1 MGSAVAGRAAR
12 VVVFVLNVRVASR
25 VVAAVCVGDVHGTES
40 FKTRPWL
47 PSESSALES
56 YGTFRVFREV
66 VSGSREVASFGCC
79 IFHAGSRPV

>member
-47 PSESSALES
+47 PSESPALES
-56 YGTFRVFREV
+56 YEK
-66 VSGSREVASFGCC
+66 FGCNC
-79 IFHAGSRPV
+79 DAFRCAISVLFC

>member
-47 PSESSALES
+47 PFESPALES
-56 YGTFRVFREV
+56 YGIFRVRRLV
-66 VSGSREVASFGCC
+66 NLSPAL
-79 IFHAGSRPV
+79 

>member
-1 MGSAVAGRAAR
+1 MAAGRRPAAWPR
-12 VVVFVLNVRVASR
+12 MIVFALNGRVASR

-56 YGTFRVFREV
+56 YGIFRVLTTRSPQRFEV
-66 VSGSREVASFGCC
+66 IYLKFC
-79 IFHAGSRPV
+79 

>member
-47 PSESSALES
+47 PSESPALES
-56 YGTFRVFREV
+56 YEK
-66 VSGSREVASFGCC
+66 FGCKVR
-79 IFHAGSRPV
+79 FPVTRL